1 MQPNLASTSWYRVAE
16 LKPRLRSHV
25 VVEPRYY
32 RSQLWYVLHD
42 QCTARHFQFTPT
54 AWYLIGRMD
63 GDNTM
68 QDIWDATLSK
78 FGDAG
83 APTQDEVIQLLWRLH
98 STDVLHCD
106 VSPDTQELF
115 RRYQSKQQ
123 AGRQRRFLSPMSQSW
138 SLLDPENFLRRTL
151 YLVKPL
157 FSRKAV
163 ALWCLVVAS
172 ALVLTVSHWA
182 ALSSHILETTLAP
195 HNWILLWLSFPL
207 VKGLHELGHAYAVK
221 FWGGEVHNM
230 GLALLVLTPVP
241 FVDAS
246 AASAFPAKRERILV
260 SAAGMMVELFIAALA
275 VFLWLLVEPGVVR
288 DMAAV
293 VIFIAGFST
302 VVFNGNPLLK
312 FDGYHMLVDAI
323 EIPNLASRSN
333 RFYGYLIQH
342 YGFGVQEAQS
352 PVSASGERT
361 WFTCYGVAAFCYRL
375 LIAVSIILFVAGKF
389 FFVGVILAAMVAFSM
404 LILPLAKALIFLFAS
419 PRIARYRTRAVSA
432 SLAFVM
438 ALGSVVC
445 FLPMPFWT
453 RVDGVIWMP
462 DHAEVRAGVAGNILQ
477 VLATPGEYVD
487 ADTELF
493 RSEDPFVLHR
503 VQILIAQEKE
513 LKSRYQAALSTD
525 RVQVDIIAEEL
536 ENKRTELTQAREQLG
551 KQVATAPAAGTFI
564 VPAAQDFPDRY
575 VKQGQLLGY
584 VARLEDTNVRV
595 VISQAD
601 ISLVRDKTRD
611 VQIMFNSQS
620 GRPVTARIQR
630 EIPAANYHL
639 PSSVLGS
646 AGGGKIQVDPT
657 DQHGRRARQQVFQLE
672 LAFTGEIPRA
682 YFGERVQV
690 RFDHGSAP
698 LAQQWYR
705 RGRQLFLR
713 SFGV

>member
-25 VVEPRYY
+25 VVEPRHY
-32 RSQLWYVLHD
+32 RGQLWYVLHD

-54 AWYLIGRMD
+54 AWYLIGQMD
-63 GDNTM
+63 GANTLR
-68 QDIWDATLSK
+68 DIWDATLGK
-78 FGDAG
+78 FGDED

-98 STDVLHCD
+98 SADVLHCD
-106 VSPDTQELF
+106 VSPDTEELF

-123 AGRQRRFLSPMSQSW
+123 ASRKRRFLSPMSQSW
-138 SLLDPENFLRRTL
+138 SLLDPEKFLRRTL
-151 YLVKPL
+151 YLVRPL
-157 FSRKAV
+157 FSRTAV
-163 ALWCLVVAS
+163 VLWCLVVAS
-172 ALVLTVSHWA
+172 ALILAFSRWTE
-182 ALSSHILETTLAP
+182 LSSHIVETTLAP
-195 HNWILLWLSFPL
+195 HNWILLWLCFPL
-207 VKGLHELGHAYAVK
+207 VKALHELGHAYAVK
-221 FWGGEVHNM
+221 ARGGEVHSM
-230 GLALLVLTPVP
+230 GIALLVLTPVP

-246 AASAFPAKRERILV
+246 SASAFPAKRERILV
-260 SAAGMMVELFIAALA
+260 SAAGMMVELFLASLA
-275 VFLWLLVEPGVVR
+275 VFLWLLVEPGIVR

-293 VIFIAGFST
+293 VIFIGGFST

-333 RFYGYLIQH
+333 RFYAYLIQH
-342 YGFGVQEAQS
+342 YGFGVLETRS
-352 PVSASGERT
+352 PASASGEST
-361 WFTCYGVAAFCYRL
+361 WFACYGVAAFCYRM
-375 LIAVSIILFVAGKF
+375 LIAFSIILFIAGKF
-389 FFVGVILAAMVAFSM
+389 FFVGVILAAWVCFSM
-404 LILPLAKALIFLFAS
+404 LLLPLFKAVIFLLAS
-419 PRIARYRTRAVSA
+419 PRIARQRTRAVSA
-432 SLAFVM
+432 SLAVVM
-438 ALGSVVC
+438 ALGSAVC

-462 DHAEVRAGVAGNILQ
+462 DHAEVRAGVAGNITR
-477 VLATPGEYVD
+477 VIAVPGQRVD
-487 ADTELF
+487 INTELF
-493 RSEDPFVLHR
+493 HSEDPFLLHR

-513 LKSRYQAALSTD
+513 LDSRFQAALSTD
-525 RVQVDIIAEEL
+525 RVQVDIVAEEL
-536 ENKRTELTQAREQLG
+536 ENKRTELAQAREQLD
-551 KQVATAPAAGTFI
+551 KQVVTASAAGTFI
-564 VPAAQDFPDRY
+564 VPAAQDFPGMY

-595 VISQAD
+595 VITQAD

-611 VQIMFNSQS
+611 VQIRFNSQPDNS
-620 GRPVTARIQR
+620 VTARIQR

-672 LAFTGEIPRA
+672 LAFSGDIPRA